1 MTLPADCEHRTLD
14 EQIRVIAHNVRSHN
28 RELGISILYQTD
40 SGTTLANVV
49 IPGLERF
56 YIVSTGNVVI
66 PQARGQALNECY
78 G

>member
-1 MTLPADCEHRTLD
+1 
-14 EQIRVIAHNVRSHN
+14 
-28 RELGISILYQTD
+28 
-40 SGTTLANVV
+40 V